1 MDRIRVSRLYFTVFS
16 AKSYQGKGGFG
27 EQRGEL
33 MKQQSGKQQFIY
45 RIDQNDTIFYV
56 NDQWLLFARENDV
69 DKLTFDAVINQ
80 SLWSFITNVEVQHLY
95 GLFLARVR
103 ATRLPIKLPFR
114 CDAPDCR
121 RYMELSLY
129 PLSKKGVE
137 FRSRILKLETRDP
150 VGLLDASLERSNQLI
165 RMCSWCKKVYT
176 DQCGWVEVEKATRV
190 LKLFDA
196 PKMPQITHGMCPVCF
211 ENCLQELAA

>member
-1 MDRIRVSRLYFTVFS
+1 
-16 AKSYQGKGGFG
+16 
-27 EQRGEL
+27 
-33 MKQQSGKQQFIY
+33 MKQQQSKQPFIY
-45 RIDQNDTIFYV
+45 RIDQNDTIFFV
-56 NDQWLLFARENDV
+56 NDQWLLFAQENDV
-69 DKLTFDAVINQ
+69 DALTFDAVMNQ

-129 PLSKKGVE
+129 PLPRKAVE
-137 FRSRILKLETRDP
+137 FKSRIIKLEARDP
-150 VGLLDASLERSNQLI
+150 VALLDASLKRSNQFI

-176 DQCGWVEVEKATRV
+176 DRCGWVEAEKATQV

-196 PKMPQITHGMCPVCF
+196 PQIPQISHGMCPACF
-211 ENCLQELAA
+211 EDCMQELAA